1 MFSHIFETLGAKNTV
16 NTDAFCAS
24 KAQNHRIYDVFL
36 ASGSKNHGIYTVFV
50 PVPSKSTLIYAVFT
64 ILQDVVPIC
73 EKDKSTEFYDI
84 FASRAQQK
92 SVKQLLKNG
101 PKSISKS
108 NL

>member
-1 MFSHIFETLGAKNTV
+1 MLFAPRKPKTTV
-16 NTDAFCAS
+16 FTTF
-24 KAQNHRIYDVFL
+24 FL

-64 ILQDVVPIC
+64 MLQDVVPIC

-84 FASRAQQK
+84 LASRAQQK

-108 NL
+108 IL